1 VCAWILKLITV
12 GSGDTA
18 LLVVSFVDEHP
29 VSVDL
34 RRLSALDGTT
44 SVIGWWWDK
53 AFAPVGGRI
62 PANAKHSGAWVRTR
76 GPQRAAL
83 LP

>member
-1 VCAWILKLITV
+1 MLKLITF
-12 GSGDTA
+12 GLHDTV

-34 RRLSALDGTT
+34 RRQSALDGTT
-44 SVIGWWWDK
+44 SLIGWWWDK

-62 PANAKHSGAWVRTR
+62 PANARYSGAWVRTR
-76 GPQRAAL
+76 GPRQAAL